1 MRREVDVMDAKG
13 MLFGLLAALAAFPGA
28 LLLAVVGQGIG
39 ALAGGCGWIGISTA
53 VDRQVWALVN
63 QPTLHFATQLRS
75 LGYWSGSTLLPLLV
89 ALAAIPLLP
98 RARSLAAELVVLQAA
113 WACAVVGLAWLPL
126 LDPEDGHL
134 ARWLELWGLPAPLV
148 FVAPALAI
156 PAVLPPTLR
165 LLALLRISRAN
176 TGRSLRLAAVAVHLV
191 LPAAAWVAAMT
202 FLLGAPPAPPA
213 LAAGAAMMVAL
224 STAWFGYPPAFV
236 QRLRGLALGSW
247 LRMAAVAAAAVA
259 IVWLAGRPLS
269 EGRHAGL
276 LWARPAAS
284 NNIRPWIDAV
294 PLSEIV
300 HLPAAL
306 DRPDTDEERGAGR

>member
-1 MRREVDVMDAKG
+1 MDAKG
-13 MLFGLLAALAAFPGA
+13 LLFGLLTALAAFPGA
-28 LLLAVVGQGIG
+28 LLLAVAGQGIG

-63 QPTLHFATQLRS
+63 QPTLDFATQLRS
-75 LGYWSGSTLLPLLV
+75 LGYWSGSTLLPLFV
-89 ALAAIPLLP
+89 AFAAIPLLP
-98 RARSLAAELVVLQAA
+98 RARSLAAELMVLHAA

-134 ARWLELWGLPAPLV
+134 ARWFELWRLPAPLV
-148 FVAPALAI
+148 FLASALAI

-165 LLALLRISRAN
+165 LLALLRIGRPN
-176 TGRSLRLAAVAVHLV
+176 TGRMLRLATVAVHLAV
-191 LPAAAWVAAMT
+191 PAAAWVAMVT

-213 LAAGAAMMVAL
+213 LAAGAAVMVAL

-236 QRLRGLALGSW
+236 HRLRGVALGSW
-247 LRMAAVAAAAVA
+247 LRMAAAAAVVVA

-269 EGRHAGL
+269 GGRHAGL

-294 PLSEIV
+294 PLADLPSNRSE
-300 HLPAAL
+300 
-306 DRPDTDEERGAGR
+306 AGR